1 MVFYITMTYKKTSTT
16 FAIAVIAALM
26 VSASVVVALT
36 IITEGVGISHAGAA
50 LKRVHLCHNNPQQS
64 PPCNGKVRA
73 KP

>member
-1 MVFYITMTYKKTSTT
+1 
-16 FAIAVIAALM
+16 LM

-36 IITEGVGISHAGAA
+36 IVTQGVGISHVDAA
-50 LKRVHLCHNNPQQS
+50 LKRVHFCHNNPQQS

>member
-16 FAIAVIAALM
+16 LAIAVIAALM

-36 IITEGVGISHAGAA
+36 IITEGVGISHVDA
-50 LKRVHLCHNNPQQS
+50 KPQRVHICHNNPDQS
-64 PPCNGKVRA
+64 PPCKPPLRA